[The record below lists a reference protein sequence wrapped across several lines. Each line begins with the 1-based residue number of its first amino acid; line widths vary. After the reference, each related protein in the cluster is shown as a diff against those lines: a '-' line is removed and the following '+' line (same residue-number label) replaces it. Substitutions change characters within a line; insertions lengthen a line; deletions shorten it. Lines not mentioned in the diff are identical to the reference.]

1 MTRTGPA
8 ANPVNTQTSLSGEG
22 PTRKPGGRLWFT
34 LSTSRE
40 ERFFLLVAV
49 FIGLFS
55 GLAVVCFR
63 LAIDW
68 TKIWLLG
75 LVLEPHSWRLIATPA
90 VVGLIVAL
98 LVMHVFP
105 LVRGSGVNQT
115 KAALYIYNGY
125 IPFRTAVG
133 KFITAALA
141 IGSGQ
146 SLGPEDPSLQ
156 IGASLA
162 SALGRHLE
170 LSRERLRLLAPVGAA
185 AGLAA
190 AFNAPISAVLFVIEE
205 VIGRWSAGI
214 LGSVVLS
221 AVSSVVV
228 VRWFL
233 GSEPLFRIP
242 TVGLVR
248 PTELLA
254 YAFLGIVGGLAAVIF
269 ARGIGY
275 FRPRLR
281 AWPRWTQ
288 YFQPA
293 AAGLIIGLIGYL
305 GAPQVM
311 GAGYEYMDQAMHD
324 QFTWKM
330 LAVLALLKIVAT
342 TLSFVSGAPGGMF
355 APTLFVGAML
365 GGAVG
370 GVERALYPGL
380 TGSTA
385 TYALVGMGVL
395 FAAFLR
401 VPMTSVF
408 MVLEVSGN
416 YSIIV
421 PVIVA
426 NTLAYIIS
434 RGLQPTPIFDLLT
447 RQDGLDLPSL
457 EEQREQIVLRVEDA
471 MKPTPTPVLDAQDS
485 VGQAMHRVQDLPG
498 IFLVRMNPS
507 GWSSVTSDVLKR
519 LVGEGK
525 GEMTLGSTLPTRNLP
540 YLHPDVTLEAALRHV
555 YQVPLVP
562 VVHRADF
569 RRLEGVI
576 SREDVLEK
584 YKRMEED

>member
-1 MTRTGPA
+1 MTEAAAA
-8 ANPVNTQTSLSGEG
+8 ANSEENLQTDAVLQ
-22 PTRKPGGRLWFT
+22 PTRRQWFT
-34 LSTSRE
+34 LSSTRE
-40 ERFFLLVAV
+40 DRFFLLLAV

-55 GLAVVCFR
+55 GIAVVCFR

-68 TKIWLLG
+68 TRVWLLG
-75 LVLEPHSWRLIATPA
+75 PILEPRDWRLVATPA
-90 VVGLIVAL
+90 IAGLVVAI
-98 LVMHVFP
+98 LVIHVFP
-105 LVRGSGVNQT
+105 LARGSGVNQT

-125 IPFRTAVG
+125 IPFRTAIG
-133 KFITAALA
+133 KFLTAALA

-162 SALGRHLE
+162 SALGRRLE

-242 TVGLVR
+242 AVGLVR

-281 AWPRWTQ
+281 ALPRWTQ
-288 YFQPA
+288 YLQPA
-293 AAGLIIGLIGYL
+293 LAGFVIGVIGFL

-311 GAGYEYMDQAMHD
+311 GAGYEFMDQAMHD

-330 LAVLALLKIVAT
+330 LALLALLKIVAT
-342 TLSFVSGAPGGMF
+342 TLSFVSGVPGGMF
-355 APTLFVGAML
+355 APTLFIGAML

-426 NTLAYIIS
+426 NTLAYVIS
-434 RGLQPTPIFDLLT
+434 RGLQPTPIFDVLT

-457 EEQREQIVLRVEDA
+457 EEQREQTVLRVEDA
-471 MKPTPTPVLDAQDS
+471 MKPAPVPVLEAKDS
-485 VGQAMHRVQDLPG
+485 VEQALRRVQDIPG
-498 IFLVRMNPS
+498 SFLVRLLPS
-507 GWSSVTSDVLKR
+507 GWRSVTADTLKQ
-519 LVGEGK
+519 LAGEGK
-525 GEMTLGSTLPTRNLP
+525 GELTLGSALPGPNLP
-540 YLHPDVTLEAALRHV
+540 YLHPDLTLEAALRHV
-555 YQVPLVP
+555 HHVQVVP
-562 VVHRADF
+562 VVNRADF

-584 YKRMEED
+584 YKMEED

>member
-1 MTRTGPA
+1 MDQDLAAGSGART
-8 ANPVNTQTSLSGEG
+8 
-22 PTRKPGGRLWFT
+22 
-34 LSTSRE
+34 
-40 ERFFLLVAV
+40 
-49 FIGLFS
+49 
-55 GLAVVCFR
+55 
-63 LAIDW
+63 
-68 TKIWLLG
+68 
-75 LVLEPHSWRLIATPA
+75 HSWRLIAAPA
-90 VVGLIVAL
+90 LTSLVVAL
-98 LVMHVFP
+98 LVIHVFP

-141 IGSGQ
+141 IGSGH

-162 SALGRHLE
+162 SALGRRLD

-221 AVSSVVV
+221 AISSVVV

-233 GSEPLFRIP
+233 GAEPLFRIP
-242 TVGLVR
+242 AVGLMR

-254 YAFLGIVGGLAAVIF
+254 YAVLGIVGGLAAVVF
-269 ARGIGY
+269 AKAIVY
-275 FRPRLR
+275 LRPRLR

-288 YFQPA
+288 YFQPVGA
-293 AAGLIIGLIGYL
+293 AVVIGLIGFL
-305 GAPQVM
+305 GFPQVM

-330 LAVLALLKIVAT
+330 LAVLAVLKIVAT
-342 TLSFVSGAPGGMF
+342 TLSFVTGTPGGMF

-365 GGAVG
+365 GGSIG
-370 GVERALYPGL
+370 GLERHFYPSL

-395 FAAFLR
+395 FAGFLR
-401 VPMTSVF
+401 APMTSVF

-426 NTLAYIIS
+426 NTLAYVVS
-434 RGLQPTPIFDLLT
+434 RGLQPMPIFDVLT
-447 RQDGLDLPSL
+447 GDAVAGLDGAELGINDTPS
-457 EEQREQIVLRVEDA
+457 
-471 MKPTPTPVLDAQDS
+471 PVRDC
-485 VGQAMHRVQDLPG
+485 QAGDDTG
-498 IFLVRMNPS
+498 FLAN
-507 GWSSVTSDVLKR
+507 
-519 LVGEGK
+519 
-525 GEMTLGSTLPTRNLP
+525 TLGVERRIAAFVHEQEVHARTLA
-540 YLHPDVTLEAALRHV
+540 Y
-555 YQVPLVP
+555 
-562 VVHRADF
+562 
-569 RRLEGVI
+569 
-576 SREDVLEK
+576 
-584 YKRMEED
+584 